1 MVSVQVD
8 GRVIEL
14 NRMEAH
20 EFERIRKLL
29 IKRESREISER
40 TSRWLD
46 SAKNFPSV
54 IRRRLALRAINLDDG
69 QILLTLPSSMN

>member
-1 MVSVQVD
+1 MVSVQVE

-14 NRMEAH
+14 NSMEAH

-29 IKRESREISER
+29 AHRESRAVRER
-40 TSRWLD
+40 TSRWIE
-46 SAKNFPSV
+46 SAKNVPSV

-69 QILLTLPSSMN
+69 QILFALPPGMN